1 MEHFSEDITPMS
13 MVVMRSDG
21 RGQEIGNT
29 GDNLLGNVET
39 GVASQPWGN
48 RSQEEF
54 LASLPVYDMFPL
66 RTLFC
71 KLYRILEHVGRAL
84 STFVLAAMA
93 CDRFLRVC
101 YPHKKISRK
110 CVIYQLIV
118 LSGLTFLLL
127 APLLIRSSSQEI
139 ILKEVLLERPY
150 RLARVRI
157 YKCVDHLD
165 GAPLAMFITYMFLIG
180 FAIPVLLIIVFYAL
194 MVIRLVNRSRTIS
207 SSQLPVARVA
217 SYTIAISAFFVLCWS
232 PYWIAMLYLNLYR
245 SYSDTSDA
253 ADAEFT
259 SSRFILIMYGI
270 HSLPYFCSSSNWL
283 LYGLLNSQLM
293 RRANESKKLKPPKID
308 SQELEVHTPPMI
320 VEQKLEMLTEPTIT
334 AEKMTENSE
343 VPVTLSFLI
352 PAAKTAIAKPS
363 DTCRSVSPIRRAATN
378 KIQSN
383 AECQDF
389 IDVDVGDSTTYLSW
403 NSSLDHFD
411 TFIRKTYG
419 NHHLQMTEDSKEL
432 PEDKTQSPRSV

>member
-66 RTLFC
+66 SNWENNHIVLYALLYALLFLFGVCGNVSVITLIRHVHAGVQYDNTMIYVLFLCCVDLASIIPLPMAIVDQLLGFWMFGTLFC

-293 RRANESKKLKPPKID
+293 RRANESKKLVGT
-308 SQELEVHTPPMI
+308 STVRR
-320 VEQKLEMLTEPTIT
+320 
-334 AEKMTENSE
+334 ENSRTQTA
-343 VPVTLSFLI
+343 VTVAPLC
-352 PAAKTAIAKPS
+352 PKPS
-363 DTCRSVSPIRRAATN
+363 TDSPP
-378 KIQSN
+378 
-383 AECQDF
+383 QDY
-389 IDVDVGDSTTYLSW
+389 DADSLRHKPQDA
-403 NSSLDHFD
+403 L
-411 TFIRKTYG
+411 
-419 NHHLQMTEDSKEL
+419 L
-432 PEDKTQSPRSV
+432 